1 MPLPAEGLSSIQE
14 FVGSLNA
21 DMPPDM
27 AGRMRYETRVYRNA
41 VTLVEIAPLDFQTPG
56 SREFEVPFARLRF
69 TRSQGWELFWSDRNS
84 ARLRP
89 RRADA
94 GRHLVARGHQR
105 RRHLHLLRIVVG

>member
-21 DMPPDM
+21 DMPPHT

-56 SREFEVPFARLRF
+56 SREVEVPFARLRF

-84 ARLRP
+84 EFHVYDLVEPTQDVTSLLATISD
-89 RRADA
+89 DA
-94 GRHLVARGHQR
+94 TCIFFG
-105 RRHLHLLRIVVG
+105 

>member
-84 ARLRP
+84 EFHVY
-89 RRADA
+89 D
-94 GRHLVARGHQR
+94 LVGVSQNSRWGAACS
-105 RRHLHLLRIVVG
+105 